1 VYSLFVDFA
10 NLHDISLDLF
20 KLLDTKN
27 MSAFLN
33 RLYTQKW
40 ISLLLFLAL
49 GFVLYANVINGKFV
63 FDDNTFIENNQFVK
77 KADLKSIF
85 TSGITQGSGLNDN
98 FYRPFQQSLYVL
110 SYKISGTETWSY
122 HLWNILFHSLN
133 GFLLFVLLLQL
144 FPNRQGL
151 GLTVALLFL
160 FHPLQTQ
167 AVSYISGLS
176 EPLSGFF
183 ILLSLNLFTALFSE
197 ISGLLKSLLG
207 LAFLLTSILA
217 LFAKENA
224 VVIAPLALLVLL
236 YQWKEGKRL
245 ELFHKLL
252 PAFALFVG
260 LGFVYLKMTALN
272 FTGSFGLSNED
283 NIYNENLSVRIITFI
298 NVFTEYL
305 KMYFSPLHLHY
316 ETPYTAFTDFSRPQ
330 SVLAILIIGTWMGFG
345 FWMFNKGDSLP
356 IFSFAWFFL
365 AIAPVSGIIPLNSMY
380 LEHWLYLPQIGL
392 SLLLVYLASKI
403 LAPFTWSPWI
413 LTPILLLFSILVM
426 GRNKDWSD
434 PERFYRNEIKYTKKS
449 ARMYNNLAMV
459 LADKKD
465 CKSAVP
471 YYQKAIS
478 LYDIYPQ
485 SHHNLARCLEELG
498 YLPEAADEY
507 YRALMLDPN
516 FLYSH
521 SRLPGL
527 LMRLGDKVRAENF
540 LKLQIKMDG
549 GTPLTQQDIQLAGQA
564 NPL

>member
-1 VYSLFVDFA
+1 
-10 NLHDISLDLF
+10 
-20 KLLDTKN
+20 

-40 ISLLLFLAL
+40 ISLLLFLTL
-49 GFVLYANVINGKFV
+49 GFLIYANVLNGKFV

-77 KADLKSIF
+77 NADFKSIF

-110 SYKISGTETWSY
+110 SYRISGNETWSY

-133 GFLLFVLLLQL
+133 GFLLFTLLLQL
-144 FPNRQGL
+144 FPNHKGL

-183 ILLSLNLFTALFSE
+183 ILLSLNLFTALFS
-197 ISGLLKSLLG
+197 IKSFLSKSFFG
-207 LAFLLTSILA
+207 LAFILTSIMA

-224 VVIAPLALLVLL
+224 VIIAPLAMLVLL
-236 YQWKEGKRL
+236 YQWKDGKRL

-252 PAFALFVG
+252 PVFALFIG

-272 FTGSFGLSNED
+272 FTGSFGLSNQD

-298 NVFTEYL
+298 NVFNEYL
-305 KMYFSPLHLHY
+305 KMYFGPFHLHY
-316 ETPYTAFTDFSRPQ
+316 ETPYTAYTDFSRPQ
-330 SVLAILIIGTWMGFG
+330 SVLSILIIGTWMGYG
-345 FWMFNKGDSLP
+345 LWMYKKGDFLP
-356 IFSFAWFFL
+356 LFSFAWFFL

-380 LEHWLYLPQIGL
+380 LEHWLYLPQIGI
-392 SLLLVYLASKI
+392 SFLLVYLARKT
-403 LAPFTWSPWI
+403 LAQFTWSPWV
-413 LTPILLLFSILVM
+413 LTPILLLFSILVV

-434 PERFYRNEIKYTKKS
+434 PERFYRNEIRYTKKS

-471 YYQKAIS
+471 YYQKAIA
-478 LYDIYPQ
+478 LYDVYPQ
-485 SHHNLARCLEELG
+485 SHHNLARCFEDLG

-507 YRALMLDPN
+507 YRALMLNPN

-521 SRLPGL
+521 AKLPGV

-540 LKLQIKMDG
+540 LKLQVKMDG
-549 GTPLTQQDIQLAGQA
+549 GIPLTKQDIQLAAKA

>member
-1 VYSLFVDFA
+1 LFVDHA
-10 NLHDISLDLF
+10 NLHDISLALF
-20 KLLDTKN
+20 KLLDTKK
-27 MSAFLN
+27 MTAFLN

-49 GFVLYANVINGKFV
+49 GFMLYVNVMNGKFV
-63 FDDNTFIENNQFVK
+63 FDDNIFIENNQFVK
-77 KADLKSIF
+77 MGDIKSIF

-98 FYRPFQQSLYVL
+98 FYRPLQQSLYVL
-110 SYKISGTETWSY
+110 SYRISGNETWSY

-133 GFLLFVLLLQL
+133 GFLLFTLLLQL
-144 FPNRQGL
+144 FPNRRGL
-151 GLTVALLFL
+151 GLIVALLFL

-183 ILLSLNLFTALFSE
+183 ILLSLNLFSALFS
-197 ISGLLKSLLG
+197 IKSLLSKSLFG
-207 LAFLLTSILA
+207 LAFMLTSLLA

-224 VVIAPLALLVLL
+224 VVIAPLSMLILL
-236 YQWKEGKRL
+236 YQWKEGQRL
-245 ELFHKLL
+245 ELIHKFL
-252 PAFALFVG
+252 PAFALLIG

-272 FTGSFGLSNED
+272 FTGSFGLSNEE
-283 NIYNENLSVRIITFI
+283 NIYNENLSIRIITFI

-305 KMYFSPLHLHY
+305 KMYLGPWHLHY
-316 ETPYTAFTDFSRPQ
+316 ETPYTAYTNFSRPQ
-330 SVLAILIIGTWMGFG
+330 SVLAILLIGTWMGYG
-345 FWMFNKGDSLP
+345 LWMYRKGDFLP
-356 IFSFAWFFL
+356 FFSFAWFFI
-365 AIAPVSGIIPLNSMY
+365 AIAPVSGIIPLNSIY
-380 LEHWLYLPQIGL
+380 LEHWLYLPQIGI
-392 SLLLVYLASKI
+392 SILLVYFASSLLAQFS
-403 LAPFTWSPWI
+403 WSPWV
-413 LTPILLLFSILVM
+413 LTPVLLFCSILVM
-426 GRNKDWSD
+426 GRNKDWAD

-471 YYQKAIS
+471 YYQKAIA

-485 SHHNLARCLEELG
+485 SHHNLARCLEDLG

-507 YRALMLDPN
+507 FRALMLDPN

-521 SRLPGL
+521 SKLPGV
-527 LMRLGDKVRAENF
+527 LMRLGDKVRAVNF
-540 LKLQIKMDG
+540 LKLQVKMDG
-549 GTPLTQQDIQLAGQA
+549 GVPLTQKDIQLAAQA